1 MTNPNVC
8 RNSKLFI
15 KRISV
20 YRDTENTIY
29 LLSRGKKNLIDGNL
43 IRRNNAHI
51 YLLLYRENFNLLDYS
66 ITIWIEFYDICEVVM
81 KISEKFADSSRIVQV
96 YTISTTGRY
105 FWRCEGNIQIVH
117 QEHETFSA
125 NTVAPL

>member
-8 RNSKLFI
+8 QNSKLFI
-15 KRISV
+15 KRISR
-20 YRDTENTIY
+20 YREYNI
-29 LLSRGKKNLIDGNL
+29 SVIEGKKNLIDGNL

>member
-8 RNSKLFI
+8 QNSKLFI
-15 KRISV
+15 KRISR
-20 YRDTENTIY
+20 YREYNI
-29 LLSRGKKNLIDGNL
+29 SVIEGKKNLIDGNL

-81 KISEKFADSSRIVQV
+81 KISEKFADSSRIGQV